1 MQIRKFQRKKKDL
14 ILDLTPLID
23 CVFVI
28 LIFFMLGT
36 EFIKNNSGLKIELP
50 KSSVV
55 EISEIQ
61 DLVIFVDKDKNIE
74 ISYVNTNNSSRGNE
88 KTTLESLELKL
99 IEKLKLTTD
108 KNVVI
113 KADKEL
119 THGDVV
125 EIMTMAKNAG
135 ATSLD
140 IATEGEK

>member
-1 MQIRKFQRKKKDL
+1 M
-14 ILDLTPLID
+14 
-23 CVFVI
+23 
-28 LIFFMLGT
+28 
-36 EFIKNNSGLKIELP
+36 
-50 KSSVV
+50 
-55 EISEIQ
+55 SEIQ